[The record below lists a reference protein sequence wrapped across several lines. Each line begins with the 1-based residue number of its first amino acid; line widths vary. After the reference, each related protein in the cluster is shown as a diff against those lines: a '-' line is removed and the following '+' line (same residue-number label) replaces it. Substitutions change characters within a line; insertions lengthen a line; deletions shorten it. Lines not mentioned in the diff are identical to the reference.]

1 MQANE
6 SACAAELVVLP
17 DLVVI
22 PVARELDVT
31 YFGSWTFGLAF
42 LVTLMLGSAQICLPT
57 RWRSLPLALLCA
69 SPGALWW
76 AALLAAK
83 WGCPPAHSTEVLSIG
98 VLSIVG
104 LLMSRATIRTYYR
117 KVSEA
122 VRLMSLIE
130 GNLTD
135 VLADGTVRLLSA
147 HWLRAQ
153 PDSFVLSRRQELPV
167 AAFVSPE
174 EASDLLAAEKVG
186 ALSYCWADRAVHDG
200 GVGPDP
206 NGFHTRTIRAFL
218 KSSYGRRRVVALM
231 IDYASL
237 YQSDPRGHR
246 TEEENASFKA
256 GLSAMQHIYSS
267 PRVLVLQHKA
277 LPCTATRKRYDESG
291 WPMFEQSIATL
302 ATEGGGHIF
311 SLDTNARVRVQAGLR
326 RSADEMER
334 FFHSERTH
342 FYGRADRDTV
352 SGMYRALLENVEA
365 YEMATMPK
373 LVSCVDGALTGMDSS
388 GRIADVETSAVG
400 TRDESSG
407 VFLRCS
413 LLVGLPTACVIF
425 CISAFMQPGIDSFVM
440 AAFLFFF
447 TVATILSSR
456 VLRNHLVHVL
466 SGMPKEQRPYALHF
480 SVHRPPLRRQARI
493 PLLRPLHTDA

>member
-1 MQANE
+1 MRRRTRRAPGSCRDSCGARTRRDLLRLVDIRLGLPGHSDARQCTNLLANPLE
-6 SACAAELVVLP
+6 VAAIGIAMRIAWRSLVGSPPRSEVGVPTSALNGGPVDRCSLDRGPP
-17 DLVVI
+17 DEQSHDTHLLSKGQ
-22 PVARELDVT
+22 RSGSLDVT
-31 YFGSWTFGLAF
+31 DRGQLD
-42 LVTLMLGSAQICLPT
+42 
-57 RWRSLPLALLCA
+57 RCA
-69 SPGALWW
+69 S
-76 AALLAAK
+76 
-83 WGCPPAHSTEVLSIG
+83 
-98 VLSIVG
+98 
-104 LLMSRATIRTYYR
+104 
-117 KVSEA
+117 
-122 VRLMSLIE
+122 
-130 GNLTD
+130 
-135 VLADGTVRLLSA
+135 DGTVRLLSA

-218 KSSYGRRRVVALM
+218 KSSYGRRRVRVVALM